1 MSHLSPIRPVVVLL
15 GRACVCAAVLVLTT
29 GCSLK
34 TMAVKTVANTLSA
47 PGDVF
52 TRDDDPDL
60 IREATPFALKLYESL
75 LESVPNHVPLL
86 ISTCGGFTQYGYA
99 FLEAEAD
106 SLDASRRAEATALR
120 ERALKHYLR
129 GRGYCLRGM
138 DARFGKGTSAALLQN
153 PEATVAKA
161 KKDDVPLLYW
171 TAASWGAAISLGIDR
186 PDLAVDFPTV
196 RALADRALAL
206 DPEWSRGSIHEL
218 MITLDSCRRRSGGN
232 TNARP
237 RPLHEGG
244 RDSEGPVA
252 GSVCLAR
259 NWRRRA
265 HAGPRGVRAPAQGG
279 TRDRSRKGPVESPRH
294 PRHAA
299 ARASAARSC
308 RREVLE
314 MMRTARRKPEDT
326 GGRMLVRRL
335 ALILIAVALVVPS
348 LWAAVT
354 IKMATQAP
362 VNSSWHKVLLDM
374 GAQWEAKTAGR
385 VKLTV
390 YAGGTQGSEDATIRM
405 MRPGVDQLQQ
415 TC

>member
-1 MSHLSPIRPVVVLL
+1 MSHRSSIRPSALL
-15 GRACVCAAVLVLTT
+15 GPASVCAAVLALTT

-120 ERALKHYLR
+120 ERALKHYMR

-161 KKDDVPLLYW
+161 RKDDVPLLYW

-206 DPEWSRGSIHEL
+206 DPEWTRGSIHEL
-218 MITLDSCRRRSGGN
+218 MITLDSLPEALGGN
-232 TNARP
+232 PARA
-237 RPLHEGG
+237 
-244 RDSEGPVA
+244 RDHFTKAIEIQKGLSPGPYVSLATGVA
-252 GSVCLAR
+252 VPNQDRQEYERLLKEALAIDPEKDPSNR
-259 NWRRRA
+259 LVTLVYQRRA
-265 HAGPRGVRAPAQGG
+265 R
-279 TRDRSRKGPVESPRH
+279 
-294 PRHAA
+294 
-299 ARASAARSC
+299 
-308 RREVLE
+308 
-314 MMRTARRKPEDT
+314 
-326 GGRMLVRRL
+326 
-335 ALILIAVALVVPS
+335 
-348 LWAAVT
+348 
-354 IKMATQAP
+354 
-362 VNSSWHKVLLDM
+362 VLLDRID
-374 GAQWEAKTAGR
+374 EKFS
-385 VKLTV
+385 K
-390 YAGGTQGSEDATIRM
+390 
-405 MRPGVDQLQQ
+405 
-415 TC
+415 